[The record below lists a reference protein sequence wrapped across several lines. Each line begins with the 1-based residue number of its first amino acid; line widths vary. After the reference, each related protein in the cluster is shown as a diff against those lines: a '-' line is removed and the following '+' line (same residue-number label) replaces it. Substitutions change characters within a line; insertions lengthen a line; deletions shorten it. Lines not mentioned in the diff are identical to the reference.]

1 MCRDSHHV
9 PLPNLLT
16 FGCSISAR
24 TVPGLN
30 SAFAFGPVSELAS
43 RLQYLASEADMNEAK
58 DDKKDRRRSERL
70 EVNDG
75 IKGRIKPTME
85 VRIINISEHGMLVES
100 PCGLP
105 PAGMC
110 ELTVE
115 APGGPRVIKARVA
128 RCRAQMVKQDDGSVA
143 IRFHAGLEFP
153 EDLAEGLEVQELMSE
168 ICTLEAP
175 LDEVAADAA
184 AIGIEQAV

>member
-1 MCRDSHHV
+1 MQESK
-9 PLPNLLT
+9 
-16 FGCSISAR
+16 
-24 TVPGLN
+24 
-30 SAFAFGPVSELAS
+30 
-43 RLQYLASEADMNEAK
+43 K
-58 DDKKDRRRSERL
+58 DNKDRRRSERL

-75 IKGRIKPTME
+75 ITGRIKPTME
-85 VRIINISEHGMLVES
+85 VRIVNISQHGILIES

-115 APGGPRVIKARVA
+115 SPNGPKVIRAKVA
-128 RCRAQMVKQDDGSVA
+128 RCRAQMVKQEDGSVA

-153 EDLAEGLEVQELMSE
+153 ESLVEGLEIQELISE

-175 LDEVAADAA
+175 AAEESTSASTT
-184 AIGIEQAV
+184 GMEQAM

>member
-1 MCRDSHHV
+1 MKD
-9 PLPNLLT
+9 
-16 FGCSISAR
+16 
-24 TVPGLN
+24 
-30 SAFAFGPVSELAS
+30 
-43 RLQYLASEADMNEAK
+43 AK
-58 DDKKDRRRSERL
+58 EDKKDRRRSKRL
-70 EVNDG
+70 DVNEG

-85 VRIINISEHGMLVES
+85 VRIVNISQHGMLIES

-115 APGGPRVIKARVA
+115 GPNGPRLIKARVA
-128 RCRAQMVKQDDGSVA
+128 RCRAQMVKKDDGTVA

-153 EDLAEGLEVQELMSE
+153 EDLAEGLEIQKLMSE

-175 LDEVAADAA
+175 AEERAAEAT
-184 AIGIEQAV
+184 AIGIEQAM

>member
-1 MCRDSHHV
+1 M
-9 PLPNLLT
+9 
-16 FGCSISAR
+16 
-24 TVPGLN
+24 
-30 SAFAFGPVSELAS
+30 
-43 RLQYLASEADMNEAK
+43 QEAK
-58 DDKKDRRRSERL
+58 NDNKDRRRSERL

-75 IKGRIKPTME
+75 ITGRIKPTTE
-85 VRIINISEHGMLVES
+85 VRIVNISQHGILIES

-115 APGGPRVIKARVA
+115 SPNGPKVIRAKVA
-128 RCRAQMVKQDDGSVA
+128 RCRGQMVKQEDGSVA

-153 EDLAEGLEVQELMSE
+153 EDLVEGLEIQELISE

-175 LDEVAADAA
+175 AECEPADESAT
-184 AIGIEQAV
+184 GIKQAM

>member
-1 MCRDSHHV
+1 MK
-9 PLPNLLT
+9 
-16 FGCSISAR
+16 
-24 TVPGLN
+24 
-30 SAFAFGPVSELAS
+30 E
-43 RLQYLASEADMNEAK
+43 EKE
-58 DDKKDRRRSERL
+58 DKKDRRRSERQ

-75 IKGRIKPTME
+75 ITGRIKPTME
-85 VRIINISEHGMLVES
+85 VRIVNISQHGMLIES

-115 APGGPRVIKARVA
+115 GPNGPRVIKARVA
-128 RCRAQMVKQDDGSVA
+128 RCRAQMVKQDDGNIA

-153 EDLAEGLEVQELMSE
+153 EDLAEGLEIQELMSE
-168 ICTLEAP
+168 ICTLETP
-175 LDEVAADAA
+175 LDEAAADAT

>member
-1 MCRDSHHV
+1 
-9 PLPNLLT
+9 
-16 FGCSISAR
+16 
-24 TVPGLN
+24 
-30 SAFAFGPVSELAS
+30 
-43 RLQYLASEADMNEAK
+43 MNDANE
-58 DDKKDRRRSERL
+58 DKKERRRSQRL
-70 EVNDG
+70 DVSQG
-75 IKGRIKPTME
+75 ITGRIKPTME
-85 VRIINISEHGMLVES
+85 VRIVNISQHGMLIES

-115 APGGPRVIKARVA
+115 LPSGPKVIRGRVA
-128 RCRAQMVKQDDGSVA
+128 RCRAQMVKQDDGKVA

-175 LDEVAADAA
+175 AEQANEATAA
-184 AIGIEQAV
+184 GIEQAM

>member
-1 MCRDSHHV
+1 MKD
-9 PLPNLLT
+9 
-16 FGCSISAR
+16 
-24 TVPGLN
+24 
-30 SAFAFGPVSELAS
+30 
-43 RLQYLASEADMNEAK
+43 AK
-58 DDKKDRRRSERL
+58 EDKKDRRRSRRL
-70 EVNDG
+70 DVNKG
-75 IKGRIKPTME
+75 ITGRIKPTME
-85 VRIINISEHGMLVES
+85 VRIVNISQHGMLIES

-115 APGGPRVIKARVA
+115 SPNGPKVIRGRVA

-153 EDLAEGLEVQELMSE
+153 EDLAEGLEIQELISE

-175 LDEVAADAA
+175 VEDVAKKATAT
-184 AIGIEQAV
+184 GIEQAM

>member
-1 MCRDSHHV
+1 MA
-9 PLPNLLT
+9 
-16 FGCSISAR
+16 SA
-24 TVPGLN
+24 
-30 SAFAFGPVSELAS
+30 
-43 RLQYLASEADMNEAK
+43 LQYQAPEAGMKNTEEDRKE
-58 DDKKDRRRSERL
+58 RRRSKRL
-70 EVNDG
+70 DVNEG

-85 VRIINISEHGMLVES
+85 VRIVNISQHGMLIES

-115 APGGPRVIKARVA
+115 TPSGPRVIRGRVA
-128 RCRAQMVKQDDGSVA
+128 RCRAQMVKQDDGKVA

-153 EDLAEGLEVQELMSE
+153 EDLAGGVEIQNLISE

-175 LDEVAADAA
+175 AEKDVIKAVTASM
-184 AIGIEQAV
+184 EQAM